1 MLGAGRSGAFRSAV
15 GIFTRVAILDRPG
28 ALDARVAKL
37 G

>member
-1 MLGAGRSGAFRSAV
+1 MAGGGRSGSFRSAV
-15 GIFTRVAILDRPG
+15 GIFTKASILGRQG